1 MAKRELTAAESREIL
16 SLKKED
22 ITMTLLRNYFA
33 VKKGQDNPR
42 FNTFDTFTLLRGY
55 YYNDETIVTTVGR
68 YLVNLF
74 ILPDTFLKKFR
85 YQNVTMDA
93 GTTGDIE
100 EKLAFMLLNDEISA
114 KEYSEFLDNGEWM
127 TLGLAYFLVPT
138 MDYDMNVPIPE
149 VIKRRDELF
158 EQFAKEIAEG
168 DQNVSNA
175 IEKELLDMS
184 KKLIKAKGNQGYDFF
199 ESGEFNFG
207 NNYKKTSIMGGAVEN
222 PYTKKLDILKSNYIS
237 GIDKKEF
244 PYFANLTVIGGY
256 SRGVETQKA
265 GYETKKI
272 NNALQVVVLDEPGT
286 DCGTNHYLKITIT
299 DKMKNM
305 YLYRNVLENGK
316 LVTLTADNIGKYTGR
331 ELMMRSPMY
340 CKTDKI
346 CSVCAGGI
354 FYKLGMTNAGLLSS
368 TMSGSL
374 MNLSMK
380 KFHDTTIKFSK
391 LDAKK
396 FITKR

>member
-1 MAKRELTAAESREIL
+1 MAKRELTEIEKREIL

-22 ITMTLLRNYFA
+22 ITMTLLRSYFA

-55 YYNDETIVTTVGR
+55 YYNSETIVTTIGR

-74 ILPDTFLKKFR
+74 IIPDTFLKKFG

-100 EKLAFMLLNDEISA
+100 EKLAFMLLNDEMTA

-158 EQFAKEIAEG
+158 EKFAKEIAEG

-175 IEKELLDMS
+175 IEKELDMS

-222 PYTKKLDILKSNYIS
+222 PYTKK
-237 GIDKKEF
+237 
-244 PYFANLTVIGGY
+244 A
-256 SRGVETQKA
+256 
-265 GYETKKI
+265 
-272 NNALQVVVLDEPGT
+272 
-286 DCGTNHYLKITIT
+286 
-299 DKMKNM
+299 
-305 YLYRNVLENGK
+305 
-316 LVTLTADNIGKYTGR
+316 
-331 ELMMRSPMY
+331 
-340 CKTDKI
+340 
-346 CSVCAGGI
+346 
-354 FYKLGMTNAGLLSS
+354 
-368 TMSGSL
+368 
-374 MNLSMK
+374 
-380 KFHDTTIKFSK
+380 
-391 LDAKK
+391 
-396 FITKR
+396 